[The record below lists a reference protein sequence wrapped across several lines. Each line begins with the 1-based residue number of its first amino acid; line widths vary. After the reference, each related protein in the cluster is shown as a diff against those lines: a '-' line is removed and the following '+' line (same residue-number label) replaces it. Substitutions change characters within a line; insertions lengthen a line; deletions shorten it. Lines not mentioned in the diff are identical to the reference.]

1 MKRMIRMKSKKLL
14 IAVLAV
20 MMIAAF
26 CFTGCGGSGESEEAA
41 APEVNEYGLADN
53 TYVATFTT
61 DNGMFHVNE
70 ANNNKGIL
78 TVENGEMTIH
88 VSLAGKGIL
97 NLYPGLAEDAQKE
110 GAVLLEPTTDTVVYS
125 DGMEEEVYGFDIPVP
140 AIGEEFDCALVG
152 KKGKWY
158 DHKVMVSDPVEGDDI
173 HAGTE
178 MNLENGEY
186 NVELTLEGGSGKA
199 TVESP
204 AKLVVENGE
213 AKGTLIWSSPNY
225 DYMIVDGEKLT
236 PVNEEGN
243 STFEVPVK
251 VLNEPF
257 TVIGDT
263 TAMSQPHEIEYKLTV
278 TVSE

>member
-1 MKRMIRMKSKKLL
+1 MKSKKLL

-110 GAVLLEPTTDTVVYS
+110 GAVLLEPTTDTEVYS

-213 AKGTLIWSSPNY
+213 AKVTLIWSSPNY

>member
-1 MKRMIRMKSKKLL
+1 MKSRKLL

-20 MMIAAF
+20 MMIAVF
-26 CFTGCGGSGESEEAA
+26 CLAGCGGSGESGEA

-78 TVENGEMTIH
+78 TVENGKMTIH

-213 AKGTLIWSSPNY
+213 AKVTLIWSSPNY

>member
-1 MKRMIRMKSKKLL
+1 MKSKKLL

-78 TVENGEMTIH
+78 TVENGKMTIH

-213 AKGTLIWSSPNY
+213 AKVTLIWSSPNY

-236 PVNEEGN
+236 PINEEGN

>member
-1 MKRMIRMKSKKLL
+1 MIRMKSKKLL

-213 AKGTLIWSSPNY
+213 AKVTLIWSSPNY

>member
-1 MKRMIRMKSKKLL
+1 MKSKKLL

-78 TVENGEMTIH
+78 TVENGKMTIH

-213 AKGTLIWSSPNY
+213 AKVTLIWSSPNY

>member
-1 MKRMIRMKSKKLL
+1 MKSKKLL

-78 TVENGEMTIH
+78 TVENGKMTIH

-125 DGMEEEVYGFDIPVP
+125 DGTEEEVYGFDIPVP

-213 AKGTLIWSSPNY
+213 AKVTLIWSSPNY

-236 PVNEEGN
+236 PINEEGN

>member
-1 MKRMIRMKSKKLL
+1 MKSKKLL

-78 TVENGEMTIH
+78 TVENGKMTIH

-213 AKGTLIWSSPNY
+213 SKVTIIWSSPNY

>member
-1 MKRMIRMKSKKLL
+1 MIRMKSKKLL
-14 IAVLAV
+14 ITVLAV
-20 MMIAAF
+20 IMIAVF

-213 AKGTLIWSSPNY
+213 AKVTLIWSSPNY

>member
-1 MKRMIRMKSKKLL
+1 MKSKKLL

-78 TVENGEMTIH
+78 TVENGKMTIH

-158 DHKVMVSDPVEGDDI
+158 NHKVMVSDPVEGDDI

-213 AKGTLIWSSPNY
+213 AKVTLIWSSPNY

>member
-1 MKRMIRMKSKKLL
+1 MKSKKLL

-213 AKGTLIWSSPNY
+213 AKVTLIWSSPNY

-236 PVNEEGN
+236 PINEEGN